1 MARNRQ
7 PVVFLDTHIAV
18 WLYAGLSEKI
28 SDKAKQ
34 AIDSCEILISPLVRL
49 ELQYLYEIGRVTAKP
64 DTIIQALF
72 KAIGLKISETPL
84 LQIIDEA
91 LKIRWTRD
99 VFDRLL
105 SAEARLLGKGFITA
119 DETIR
124 SNLNL
129 AVW

>member
-18 WLYAGLSEKI
+18 WLYAGLVEKI
-28 SDKAKQ
+28 SDNAKQ
-34 AIDSCEILISPLVRL
+34 AIDSCDVLISPLVRL
-49 ELQYLYEIGRVTAKP
+49 ELQYLYEIGRITVKP
-64 DTIIQALF
+64 DTIIKALF
-72 KAIGLKISETPL
+72 KAIGLKVSETPL
-84 LQIIDEA
+84 QQIIDEA
-91 LKIRWTRD
+91 LKISWTRD
-99 VFDRLL
+99 IFDRLL
-105 SAEARLLGKGFITA
+105 SAEAKLLGEGLITA

>member
-18 WLYAGLSEKI
+18 WLYAGLVEKI
-28 SDKAKQ
+28 SDNAKQ
-34 AIDSCEILISPLVRL
+34 AIDSCDVLISPLVRL
-49 ELQYLYEIGRVTAKP
+49 ELQYLYEIGRITVKP
-64 DTIIQALF
+64 DTIIKALF
-72 KAIGLKISETPL
+72 KAIGLKISETSL
-84 LQIIDEA
+84 QQIIDEA

-105 SAEARLLGKGFITA
+105 SAEAKLLGEGLITA